1 MTASGDGKVVTVFV
15 VWLWSFGTTDWEALS
30 VSLQAVFCE
39 AQASHDSHWVQVC
52 QSREPVSSPWPSAQ
66 LTFMMVSMQ
75 AGNIQFTSF
84 LTCYLFVWNP
94 NATLLWLE
102 VTFQGVFNY
111 TLPLLSQR
119 HLASQTPL
127 ERLPLQGKGM
137 RHPDLH
143 LITPTYTFHPL
154 NIKWGTDSVLKPV
167 FTAVSKKQM
176 DSGLLQS
183 RHGAEPWWEIT
194 ALLEPNYKQPIVYHM
209 CFSWCNWNPGGRISA
224 SCKLAQRT
232 GLGGRSPLYL
242 FILYLIMCKSDWW
255 GTGSGQNR

>member
-1 MTASGDGKVVTVFV
+1 MWLLALSLWHTDCRIGVPWIMTTSGDGKVVTVFV

-143 LITPTYTFHPL
+143 LITPTYTFH
-154 NIKWGTDSVLKPV
+154 
-167 FTAVSKKQM
+167 
-176 DSGLLQS
+176 
-183 RHGAEPWWEIT
+183 
-194 ALLEPNYKQPIVYHM
+194 
-209 CFSWCNWNPGGRISA
+209 
-224 SCKLAQRT
+224 
-232 GLGGRSPLYL
+232 
-242 FILYLIMCKSDWW
+242 
-255 GTGSGQNR
+255 